1 MLSVVSAC
9 HIAQAAAF
17 VVKELA
23 GVAKAKKLKG
33 FERIA
38 SAHLTTEPFSTDNGF
53 MTPSMKLKRC
63 GSLFRPPRTRP
74 GPCLHHR

>member
-1 MLSVVSAC
+1 M
-9 HIAQAAAF
+9 
-17 VVKELA
+17 KELA

-38 SAHLTTEPFSTDNGF
+38 SVHLTADPFSTDNGF

-63 GSLFRPPRTRP
+63 AACSCRHACDGGLPA
-74 GPCLHHR
+74 